1 MQEFCLSLLNVQRSD
16 GKVEVKKNRS
26 YRVITVTDKEELQ
39 LIAGMKT
46 VILVI
51 SNFWQS
57 CWDLQQNVLKFLTG
71 KRLLDQRKW
80 NLKNISFSIIFTV
93 FISFQKTK
101 LNASGY
107 KSSNTEK
114 IFYILFVYSRFQWNL
129 KISYYR

>member
-39 LIAGMKT
+39 LIEGMKT